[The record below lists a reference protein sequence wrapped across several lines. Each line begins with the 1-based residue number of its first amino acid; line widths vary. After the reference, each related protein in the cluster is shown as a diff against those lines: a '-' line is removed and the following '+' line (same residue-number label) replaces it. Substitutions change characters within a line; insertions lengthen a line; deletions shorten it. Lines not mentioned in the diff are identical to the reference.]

1 MRSVRIRILA
11 VLVVLAAVGVGGWQL
26 LPSKENGNRTIT
38 VGTTDAVMSTRPA
51 GAYDAGSWA
60 LFSNVFQRLLTFD
73 PSGGAAPVPDAAK
86 SCGFV
91 GAGLR
96 TYACTLRDDLTF
108 PSGSKVTAEDV
119 KFSFD
124 RVKAINSEVGPAS
137 LLSTGSV
144 DARGLKVTFHL
155 SSPDATFPFKVATGA
170 GSIVDHT
177 RYPKHALR
185 KDAGADGTGVYVLK
199 SYTKDK
205 RAVLV
210 PNKHYKGSVEGSGTP
225 TVLRYYATPKA
236 LESAWKA
243 KQVDVATR
251 QLPPATLAT
260 LSPSDPNQHVTE
272 SDSAETRNL
281 VLNVRELAAAQPPRT
296 AGRRRTDQPRATGQP
311 DLQGDDR
318 SAVRADPGGHH
329 GALDVVLRR
338 LPQARRE
345 EGEGPAGR
353 GRGVDAGALH
363 LRVRRGTGRRRR
375 GGHRAQASAGGER
388 PVQGGHQGLRVDRL
402 PEAVRRGP
410 VGRLGGRLGRRLPR
424 PGHLQR
430 PLVGTGNSM
439 KNGYSDKDVDRLIQD
454 SQQYEDRSRTSDD
467 FQTLQEIVARD
478 VPLISLW
485 QRKEYVLSSEDV
497 GGGQYLSDGTGVF
510 RLWRLSWD
518 MTRDVIPRVAPHP
531 GDIGLSPNAA
541 PCAHYVPEVCAR

>member
-26 LPSKENGNRTIT
+26 LPSKENDNRTIT
-38 VGTTDAVMSTRPA
+38 VGTTDAVTSLDPA

-60 LFSNVFQRLLTFD
+60 LFSNVFQSLLTFE
-73 PSGGAAPVPDAAK
+73 PGGAAPVPDAAK

-96 TYACTLRDDLTF
+96 TYVCTLRDDLAF

-137 LLSTGSV
+137 LLSTLGSV
-144 DARGLKVTFHL
+144 DAQGLKVTFHL

-177 RYPKHALR
+177 RYPKRALR
-185 KDAGADGTGVYVLK
+185 KDVGADGTGVYVLK

-210 PNKHYKGSVEGSGTP
+210 PNKYYKGSVKGSGTP

-260 LSPSDPNQHVTE
+260 LSPSDPDQHVTE

-281 VLNVRELAAAQPPRT
+281 VLNVRANSPLHSRLVRQAVAVLINREQLVSQT
-296 AGRRRTDQPRATGQP
+296 YKGTTDPLYG
-311 DLQGDDR
+311 LI
-318 SAVRADPGGHH
+318 
-329 GALDVVLRR
+329 
-338 LPQARRE
+338 
-345 EGEGPAGR
+345 PAGITGHSTSFFDAYPKPDAKKAKALLTEAGVSTPVR
-353 GRGVDAGALH
+353 FTYGYAEGRGAAGEEATELKRQLEASGLFKVDIKGYEWTDFQKRYAEGQLDAW
-363 LRVRRGTGRRRR
+363 
-375 GGHRAQASAGGER
+375 
-388 PVQGGHQGLRVDRL
+388 
-402 PEAVRRGP
+402 AVGWVADFP
-410 VGRLGGRLGRRLPR
+410 DPDTFST
-424 PGHLQR
+424 

-454 SQQYEDRSRTSDD
+454 SQLYEDRSRTSDD

-478 VPLISLW
+478 VPLIPLW

-510 RLWRLSWD
+510 RLWRLSW
-518 MTRDVIPRVAPHP
+518 I
-531 GDIGLSPNAA
+531 
-541 PCAHYVPEVCAR
+541 